1 VEKPDLKHVF
11 YSEVKYIK
19 NVNNLWEPVPT
30 SLDGCENDGEL
41 EQAAGPDSEY
51 DVLQWAV
58 GGDGRLVEEIEEL
71 HDVEW
76 DGEVDEEELWEL
88 ISTDDALGQHP
99 ATNDEYQQC
108 QLLHRVDQRLPV

>member
-1 VEKPDLKHVF
+1 M
-11 YSEVKYIK
+11 
-19 NVNNLWEPVPT
+19 PT

-71 HDVEW
+71 HDVE
-76 DGEVDEEELWEL
+76 
-88 ISTDDALGQHP
+88 
-99 ATNDEYQQC
+99 
-108 QLLHRVDQRLPV
+108 